1 MCQIKDKNVGDGSL
15 VCVPTSPT
23 ESKHLMDFFKIGN
36 FDLRKIFFQKQVHNL
51 WSRGKFCFR
60 FFLPLARIAEKNSR
74 LSDSLEAVQGAID
87 PPDPT
92 LVLPLT
98 ANDFLYTRQAGTNGE
113 ECNTNSRLS

>member
-1 MCQIKDKNVGDGSL
+1 MQNI
-15 VCVPTSPT
+15 
-23 ESKHLMDFFKIGN
+23 FFKNKFITSGAEEN
-36 FDLRKIFFQKQVHNL
+36 FV
-51 WSRGKFCFR
+51 SV
-60 FFLPLARIAEKNSR
+60 FFLPLARIAEKKSR

>member
-1 MCQIKDKNVGDGSL
+1 MQNI
-15 VCVPTSPT
+15 
-23 ESKHLMDFFKIGN
+23 FFKNKFITSGAEEN
-36 FDLRKIFFQKQVHNL
+36 FF
-51 WSRGKFCFR
+51 SR

>member
-1 MCQIKDKNVGDGSL
+1 MCPPLTQSL
-15 VCVPTSPT
+15 SISWIS
-23 ESKHLMDFFKIGN
+23 SKLEILIFAKY
-36 FDLRKIFFQKQVHNL
+36 FFQKQVHNL
-51 WSRGKFCFR
+51 WGRGKFCFR
-60 FFLPLARIAEKNSR
+60 CFLPLARIAEKNSR

>member
-1 MCQIKDKNVGDGSL
+1 M
-15 VCVPTSPT
+15 
-23 ESKHLMDFFKIGN
+23 
-36 FDLRKIFFQKQVHNL
+36 
-51 WSRGKFCFR
+51 
-60 FFLPLARIAEKNSR
+60 ARIAEKNSR